1 MKRKIF
7 KIICIAV
14 VSLLSLAILVG
25 AFMVAIITPKDETIM
40 AAADNSAT
48 SNIWLET
55 DNHYAFLKG
64 TYTFNNNLDLSNR
77 PEWYTDGWLI
87 VDFNFMCSPPVSP
100 LGEIYLGFCDYL
112 YFDISSTETVFGYSF
127 YVLDENREWW
137 DTTEYDVY
145 SSSGGGWTNGF
156 LTTITFNSRVPYAFK
171 LFLDEFATKVYDEES
186 YNAGYDVGYE
196 EGVNYGTN
204 AGYQMGLNQGYQ
216 QGLSAGHEAGYNEGY
231 DVGYQDG
238 DNAGYEDGYSVGST
252 DGYERGYD
260 EGYDLGYEDGVPVGY
275 DTGYTSGYSD
285 GHSDGLNLGHSD
297 RITNP
302 ISSFIEPVHQ
312 FMNTPFFGTLTYAT
326 IFNIVLFVAV
336 AVIFIKMFSGG

>member
-7 KIICIAV
+7 KIICIV
-14 VSLLSLAILVG
+14 IVSVLSLAILVG
-25 AFMVAIITPKDETIM
+25 AFMVAIITTKDETIM
-40 AAADNSAT
+40 AAADTSAT
-48 SNIWLET
+48 NNIWLEN

-64 TYTFNNNLDLSNR
+64 TYTFNNYLDLSNR

-112 YFDISSTETVFGYSF
+112 YFDISSTETIVGYSF

-186 YNAGYDVGYE
+186 YNAGYDEGYDVGYE

-275 DTGYTSGYSD
+275 DTGFSAGYSD

-312 FMNTPFFGTLTYAT
+312 FMIRRFLAR
-326 IFNIVLFVAV
+326 
-336 AVIFIKMFSGG
+336 